1 MPKRDRLTLPV
12 DLLGVQHPKRR
23 RYATIILHVGFWL
36 LLLSLL
42 LSFRL
47 FSHPPGFEP
56 LPAVFTVKAVAQF
69 GLLAGL
75 FYLNAYY
82 LIPRYLFRRRTG
94 LFVAGILLLVVAL
107 LGFNYALDPLLGT
120 DEVFRRQMRE
130 RPPRESR
137 SSPPDGT
144 GPGRRPADRDG
155 PPRRGPGGDRRAGPR
170 LVDPFWLLSVVL
182 VAGISTSLTVTL
194 KWFNDADQQQSLE
207 KERLSSE
214 LSLLKSQINPHF
226 FFNTLNNIY
235 ALTEVNPT
243 LAQEAIHRLS
253 KLMRYVLYETEL
265 TVVPLAQEITF
276 MKNYVELMKLRVTSR
291 VEVQFIYPEV
301 GSEWQIPP
309 LLLIPFIEN
318 AFKHGVSYA
327 EPSPIRV
334 DLQMDGPTL
343 GFQTRNQM
351 FGQREKIEG
360 EGSGIGLANVRRRLD
375 LLFPGRH
382 TLYAGERDN
391 QYIIDLTIQLHENQ
405 VPDR

>member
-1 MPKRDRLTLPV
+1 MPKKDSLTLPV

-23 RYATIILHVGFWL
+23 KYATIILHVFSWL

-120 DEVFRRQMRE
+120 DEVFRRQMRDGPRGE
-130 RPPRESR
+130 SRPPLPDAPGRR
-137 SSPPDGT
+137 PPNRD
-144 GPGRRPADRDG
+144 GPGRR
-155 PPRRGPGGDRRAGPR
+155 GGGERRAGPR

-182 VAGISTSLTVTL
+182 IAGISTSLTVTL
-194 KWFNDADQQQSLE
+194 KWFSDADQQQSLE

-253 KLMRYVLYETEL
+253 KLMRYVLYETEQ

-291 VEVQFIYPEV
+291 VDVQFNAPKVEP
-301 GSEWQIPP
+301 GWQIPP

-334 DLQMDGPTL
+334 DLRMDGPTL
-343 GFQTRNQM
+343 RFQTRNQL
-351 FGQREKIEG
+351 FGPREKLEG
-360 EGSGIGLANVRRRLD
+360 EGSGIGLSNVRRRLD
-375 LLFPGRH
+375 LLFPGRYALH
-382 TLYAGERDN
+382 AGERDN
-391 QYIIDLTIQLHENQ
+391 QYVIDLTIQLHENQ
-405 VPDR
+405 MPDR